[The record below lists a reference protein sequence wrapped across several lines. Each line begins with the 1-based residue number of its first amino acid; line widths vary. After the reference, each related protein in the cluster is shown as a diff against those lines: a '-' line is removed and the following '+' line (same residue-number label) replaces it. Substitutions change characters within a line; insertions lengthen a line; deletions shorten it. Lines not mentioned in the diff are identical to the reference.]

1 MPRLIDAPPQVGGNT
16 DDSAGKTVKASRLL
30 GVRVRWCCAFL
41 IMLCTVVFAGAG
53 EKRQVEAEFPFE
65 LRDGF
70 IWVKVAAKESAVP
83 LNFILDSGAAVST
96 LNADSATRLGLSGG
110 QRVTVKGVGSSTVG
124 YWPQR
129 LNAQV
134 DSVRL
139 PRSFLVVDLCN
150 LQASCQCPVDGLIGA
165 DFFDGKIV
173 KMDFAARKV
182 RLLRSTE
189 TISGEV
195 IQLKKRRD
203 VWQVPLS
210 VNDSATAWFRL
221 DTGCATPLQWVTA
234 SAPKT
239 SSSRVTVALTEM
251 SLPVTE
257 TTVQLGKTTLTELQ
271 TSVHRSEIFSGEAG
285 LVGVGLLSRFSSVT
299 LDGKANRLI
308 LTPAARH

>member
-1 MPRLIDAPPQVGGNT
+1 M
-16 DDSAGKTVKASRLL
+16 
-30 GVRVRWCCAFL
+30 F
-41 IMLCTVVFAGAG
+41 CTAVFAGAG
-53 EKRQVEAEFPFE
+53 EKPQVEAEFPFD

-70 IWVKVAAKESAVP
+70 VWVKVTAKESSTP

-96 LNADSATRLGLSGG
+96 INSDSAKRLGLHGG

-129 LNAQV
+129 LNAEV

-139 PRSFLVVDLCN
+139 PKSYLVVDLCN
-150 LQASCQCPVDGLIGA
+150 LQASCQCRVDGLIGA

-173 KMDFAARKV
+173 QLDFVTRKIRV
-182 RLLRSTE
+182 LRSAE
-189 TISGEV
+189 TIAGDV
-195 IQLKKRRD
+195 IELKKRRD
-203 VWQVPLS
+203 VWQVPLN
-210 VNDSATAWFRL
+210 VNDSAKAWFRL

-257 TTVQLGKTTLTELQ
+257 TTVQLGATKLTELQ

-308 LTPAARH
+308 LTPVARH